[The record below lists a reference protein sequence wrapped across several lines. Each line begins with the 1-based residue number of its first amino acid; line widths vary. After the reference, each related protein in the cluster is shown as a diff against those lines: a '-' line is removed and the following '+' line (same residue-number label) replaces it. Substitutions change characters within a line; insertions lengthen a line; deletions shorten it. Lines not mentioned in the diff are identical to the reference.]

1 MPLFA
6 GVSRLIRKLAAL
18 ALLTVAVGAP
28 VLLIGWPALSHHQQ
42 LTDDVASGLAQLERM
57 RAAIGQER
65 RAGRAVAETPMPDN
79 IFFEADTEPALLSLL
94 QARLVE
100 IAAAQKLQLL
110 SSSQLPLRDDGQ
122 VKSIGV
128 RMNFRADMVA
138 VQRLLHAIEGN
149 RPLLFVEVAD
159 LRAELAPASAL
170 ANAAPQIDATLDV
183 FGAAAPTK
191 LGAEIKP

>member
-1 MPLFA
+1 MPVIA
-6 GVSRLIRKLAAL
+6 TVSRLLRKLAAL
-18 ALLTVAVGAP
+18 AVLAVAVAAP

-42 LTDDVASGLAQLERM
+42 LAQDVADGGSQLERM
-57 RAAIGQER
+57 RAAIGAER
-65 RAGRAVAETPMPDN
+65 RAGQAVADAPMPDN
-79 IFFEADTEPALLSLL
+79 IFFEADAEPALASLL

-122 VKSIGV
+122 VKSIGI
-128 RMNFRADMVA
+128 RINFRADMAA

-149 RPLLFVEVAD
+149 RPLLFVEIAD
-159 LRAELAPASAL
+159 LRAELSPASAP
-170 ANAAPQIDATLDV
+170 ANAAPLIDATLDV
-183 FGAAAPTK
+183 FGAAAAAK